1 MSQIHDRLDWNL
13 LRTFLAIVQE
23 GSISRAAVRLHLT
36 QPAVSLALKRLEERL
51 GENLIAR
58 SGSSFTVTTAGEL
71 VYKEALAIYGSIAR
85 LSLAVQ
91 DIPQDLTGVVRL
103 AVVSA
108 VKSDI
113 LDSVLSDFHQ
123 AHPRVTFE
131 MTSGSSTDVQH
142 ALLHFQAALGVSLNH
157 KEVPGLDST
166 PLLHQTYFLY
176 CGKSHPLFGKTDLQ
190 IEALQ
195 NENFVSFA
203 SEQLD
208 GVLASLAVYRAQQ
221 SLNGCS
227 IGTSSS
233 LHEVTR
239 MIRAGLGIGALP
251 EHVVAEEAAAGHLW
265 KLPPYEGIA
274 TVTLHLMWNAS
285 LKINKAEEAFLAC
298 LRKNLTRAGY

>member
-239 MIRAGLGIGALP
+239 MIRAGLGL
-251 EHVVAEEAAAGHLW
+251 
-265 KLPPYEGIA
+265 
-274 TVTLHLMWNAS
+274 S
-285 LKINKAEEAFLAC
+285 LIHI
-298 LRKNLTRAGY
+298 

>member
-91 DIPQDLTGVVRL
+91 DIPEDLTVVVRL